1 MWRNCEG
8 NNIVSRPER
17 SHDGEKIHLAGITT
31 TLYNPFAASAMELV
45 AGALEDAGLIDTDTT
60 LNGVK
65 ARVLLNSLYEKREK
79 YRETTRLGSLLVNQG
94 ILDQSQLKRALFRQ
108 RENGDMKLGE
118 ALLEL
123 GICSISEIERN
134 LDAQLQIRADMDN
147 IEGFRKKITLIK
159 QRLRKYF

>member
-60 LNGVK
+60 LF
-65 ARVLLNSLYEKREK
+65 A
-79 YRETTRLGSLLVNQG
+79 
-94 ILDQSQLKRALFRQ
+94 
-108 RENGDMKLGE
+108 
-118 ALLEL
+118 
-123 GICSISEIERN
+123 
-134 LDAQLQIRADMDN
+134 
-147 IEGFRKKITLIK
+147 
-159 QRLRKYF
+159 